1 MGRRIILCVWTAA
14 LLCALLGLCHE
25 TGLKQAV
32 DTNFKSGT
40 GRYFCSPRRVS
51 QSSSVDVKC
60 KCISILNSWKNF
72 NSKGRN
78 YKVCKRLIC
87 FRGKNLFVAPSE
99 WQKIL
104 QSITSDDLNLKYD
117 LFAHYFLSSL
127 HVLHMHFLTA
137 VIIHLSSW
145 DMWCLTVWP
154 EAITWC
160 NEEVSSLWPL
170 QTSKRCPLALVKCAE
185 GY

>member
-78 YKVCKRLIC
+78 YKVCKRLVC
-87 FRGKNLFVAPSE
+87 FRGKKSF
-99 WQKIL
+99 
-104 QSITSDDLNLKYD
+104 
-117 LFAHYFLSSL
+117 
-127 HVLHMHFLTA
+127 
-137 VIIHLSSW
+137 
-145 DMWCLTVWP
+145 WCPFRMAENFTINNFWWP
-154 EAITWC
+154 ELEI
-160 NEEVSSLWPL
+160 WPI
-170 QTSKRCPLALVKCAE
+170 CPLFLIQFTCAAHAFPYCCDNPSKFL
-185 GY
+185 GHVVFDCLAWSNYLM